1 MNGNF
6 EYLSY
11 LNDMT
16 YEQAIKRLEE
26 IVTGLESGTLELEK
40 FTEYMAEAEKLNAFC
55 EGVLNQLQEKI
66 DSNETVNGKE

>member
-1 MNGNF
+1 
-6 EYLSY
+6 
-11 LNDMT
+11 MT

-26 IVTGLESGTLELEK
+26 IVTGLESGTLELDK
-40 FTEYMAEAEKLNAFC
+40 FIEYMAEAEKLNAFC

>member
-1 MNGNF
+1 MSGNF

-11 LNDMT
+11 FKDMT

>member
-1 MNGNF
+1 M
-6 EYLSY
+6 
-11 LNDMT
+11 
-16 YEQAIKRLEE
+16 
-26 IVTGLESGTLELEK
+26 TGLESGTLELEK

>member
-1 MNGNF
+1 
-6 EYLSY
+6 
-11 LNDMT
+11 MT

-55 EGVLNQLQEKI
+55 EGVLNQLQGKI

>member
-1 MNGNF
+1 
-6 EYLSY
+6 
-11 LNDMT
+11 MT

-26 IVTGLESGTLELEK
+26 IVTGLEAGTLELEK

>member
-1 MNGNF
+1 
-6 EYLSY
+6 
-11 LNDMT
+11 MT

-55 EGVLNQLQEKI
+55 EGELNQLQEKI

>member
-1 MNGNF
+1 
-6 EYLSY
+6 
-11 LNDMT
+11 MT

-40 FTEYMAEAEKLNAFC
+40 FNEYMAEAEKLNAFC

>member
-1 MNGNF
+1 
-6 EYLSY
+6 
-11 LNDMT
+11 MT

-66 DSNETVNGKE
+66 DSN

>member
-1 MNGNF
+1 MSGNF
-6 EYLSY
+6 EYL
-11 LNDMT
+11 LLFKDMT

>member
-1 MNGNF
+1 
-6 EYLSY
+6 
-11 LNDMT
+11 MT

-26 IVTGLESGTLELEK
+26 IVTGLESGILELEK

>member
-1 MNGNF
+1 
-6 EYLSY
+6 
-11 LNDMT
+11 MT

-26 IVTGLESGTLELEK
+26 LVTGLESGPLELEK

>member
-1 MNGNF
+1 
-6 EYLSY
+6 
-11 LNDMT
+11 MT

-26 IVTGLESGTLELEK
+26 IVTGLESGTPELEK

>member
-1 MNGNF
+1 
-6 EYLSY
+6 
-11 LNDMT
+11 MT

-40 FTEYMAEAEKLNAFC
+40 FTEYMVEAEKLNAFC

>member
-1 MNGNF
+1 
-6 EYLSY
+6 
-11 LNDMT
+11 MT

-40 FTEYMAEAEKLNAFC
+40 FTESMAEAEKLNAFC

>member
-1 MNGNF
+1 
-6 EYLSY
+6 
-11 LNDMT
+11 MT

-26 IVTGLESGTLELEK
+26 IVTGLESGTRELEK

>member
-1 MNGNF
+1 
-6 EYLSY
+6 
-11 LNDMT
+11 MT

-40 FTEYMAEAEKLNAFC
+40 LTEYMAEAEKLNAFC

>member
-1 MNGNF
+1 
-6 EYLSY
+6 
-11 LNDMT
+11 MT

-26 IVTGLESGTLELEK
+26 IVTGLESGTLKLEK

>member
-1 MNGNF
+1 
-6 EYLSY
+6 
-11 LNDMT
+11 MT

-40 FTEYMAEAEKLNAFC
+40 VTEYMAEAEKLNAFC

>member
-1 MNGNF
+1 
-6 EYLSY
+6 
-11 LNDMT
+11 MT

-26 IVTGLESGTLELEK
+26 IVKGLESGTLELEK

-66 DSNETVNGKE
+66 DSNEIVNNGKE

>member
-1 MNGNF
+1 MACC
-6 EYLSY
+6 LS
-11 LNDMT
+11 L
-16 YEQAIKRLEE
+16 IH
-26 IVTGLESGTLELEK
+26 I

>member
-1 MNGNF
+1 
-6 EYLSY
+6 
-11 LNDMT
+11 MT

-26 IVTGLESGTLELEK
+26 IVTGLESGTQELEK